1 MSVSKREGGIR
12 RQLLAA
18 SVLACIFS
26 VVSVA
31 ANATPTVI
39 QDGHVQAGVS
49 DYGTLGSDDTNPPG
63 LLYDP
68 TGTGNYGNNDFL
80 TPGTPFEGFYIT
92 MDGGDL
98 NYCSNNDGN
107 CSSFAQVSP
116 ASINGTTSTWTATT
130 TDGALTVTNLYTL
143 TTVNGKSTITIT
155 TTLQNNSGVTMNGI
169 QFLRTLDPDPDFNT
183 FGDFETNNTVVS
195 NDSACAA
202 GQSTNETVCISYSG
216 PLTHKAGVSD
226 TDDWDTNPAD
236 WLAGQNGGNGD
247 FSIGMGFDLG
257 DLVNGDVITFTYD
270 YGVGTTLASAGGGGS
285 VPEPSGLAMF
295 GLGALG
301 LLGLFGFDATRRKR
315 RVAKVS

>member
-1 MSVSKREGGIR
+1 MSVAKREGGFR
-12 RQLLAA
+12 PSLLAA
-18 SVLACIFS
+18 AVLAGIFS

-39 QDGHVQAGVS
+39 QNGNVKAGVS
-49 DYGTLGSDDTNPPG
+49 DAGTLGSNDSNPPG

-68 TGTGNYGNNDFL
+68 TGTGTYGNNDFL

-92 MDGGDL
+92 MDGGDV
-98 NYCSNNDGN
+98 NFCSNNDES
-107 CSSFAQVSP
+107 CSDFAATSP
-116 ASINGTTSTWTATT
+116 TSLTGTSATWTATT
-130 TDGALTVTNLYTL
+130 TNGALTVTNLYTL
-143 TTVNGKSTITIT
+143 TTVNGKSVITIT
-155 TTLQNNSGVTMNGI
+155 TTLLNNSGVTMNGI
-169 QFLRTLDPDPDFNT
+169 EFLRTLDPDPDYNT
-183 FGDFETNNTVVS
+183 FGDYNTNNTVVS

-226 TDDWDTNPAD
+226 SSDWDTDPAD

-257 DLVNGDVITFTYD
+257 DLANGDSITFTYG
-270 YGVGTTLASAGGGGS
+270 YGVGTTLASAGGGAS
-285 VPEPSGLAMF
+285 VPEPSGLGMF

-301 LLGLFGFDATRRKR
+301 LLGLFGFDAARRKR
-315 RVAKVS
+315 RALNA